1 MLAANRIPQS
11 VRTTLGDEAT
21 FGLIET
27 LDAEEKRWSEH
38 VLTTATDRFER
49 RLIQEIGLLRQEFHS
64 SLHEGLSSI
73 RAELTNARVETLHW
87 SFVFWIGQV
96 AAVAALL
103 AFMLRAWKP

>member
-1 MLAANRIPQS
+1 MHAANRIPQA
-11 VRTTLGDEAT
+11 VRTKLGDDAT
-21 FGLIET
+21 FGVIEL
-27 LDAEEKRWSEH
+27 LDSEEKRWSEH

-49 RLIQEIGLLRQEFHS
+49 RLIQESALLRQEFHS
-64 SLHEGLSSI
+64 SLHEGLTAI
-73 RAELTNARVETLHW
+73 RAELANTRVEILRW